1 MTHSNPSGRSLETEG
16 VIQFTLDHTCADAPD
31 DHRLPKLGDWRNRF
45 RRLGMIGQDPRRY
58 GGLGFGNLSIR
69 QGSETFL
76 ITGSQTAHHTRL
88 LPEHMSCILE
98 VNLAQNWARSLG
110 PVKPSS
116 ESLSHAAAYQA
127 HPDIHCVFHVHDP
140 RLYRLGGQLGLAA
153 TPEDVHYG
161 TPAMAYALAALLKDQ
176 PERLIVMAGHLDG
189 LMATGRSMD
198 AAGALLLSHLR
209 EAEIIEASR

>member
-1 MTHSNPSGRSLETEG
+1 MTPHKPPASPLETEG
-16 VIQFTLDHTCADAPD
+16 VIQFTLDHTDGDAPSD
-31 DHRLPKLGDWRNRF
+31 PRMQGLGDWRNQLKDR
-45 RRLGMIGQDPRRY
+45 GMMGQDPGRY

-69 QGSETFL
+69 LGAETFL
-76 ITGSQTAHHTRL
+76 ITGSQTAHHPRL
-88 LPEHMSCILE
+88 LLEHMTLVLE
-98 VNLAQNWARSLG
+98 VSLEQNRARSLG

-140 RLYRLGGQLGLAA
+140 RLFRLRGPLGLAA
-153 TPEDVHYG
+153 TPEDVRYG
-161 TPAMAYALAALLKDQ
+161 TPAMASAVAALLRDQ

-198 AAGALLLSHLR
+198 AAGALLMDYWR
-209 EAEIIEASR
+209 EAERIEASQ